1 VAVGL
6 FTAFALTREMSSMLV
21 GIKATDPLTFVAM
34 VILFLVIAALA
45 SWLPAWRA
53 SSVDPT
59 KALLEQ

>member
-1 VAVGL
+1 
-6 FTAFALTREMSSMLV
+6 MLV